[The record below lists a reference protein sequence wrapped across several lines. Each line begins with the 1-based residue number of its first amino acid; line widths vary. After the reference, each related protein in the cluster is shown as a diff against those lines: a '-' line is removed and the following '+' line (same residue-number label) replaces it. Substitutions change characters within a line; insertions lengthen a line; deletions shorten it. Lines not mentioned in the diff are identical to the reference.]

1 MNNLIVYECIAFSK
15 FSEKSSKVQK
25 SGGEKLVAPPFD
37 KQKEGGV
44 RSTLLFLGTKEFENL
59 TGTQQISLEHI
70 PRNDGGATPLEH
82 FIFE

>member
-1 MNNLIVYECIAFSK
+1 MFFLVYDYYLILA
-15 FSEKSSKVQK
+15 
-25 SGGEKLVAPPFD
+25 APPFD

-59 TGTQQISLEHI
+59 TRTQQTSLEHI
-70 PRNDGGATPLEH
+70 QRNDGGATPLEH